1 MVEEGKANIDG
12 AKGSGMPPLCLAS
25 WKGRDD
31 VVEYLLG
38 RGANPGI
45 KDQESRTPLIHAA
58 ISGRLSIVRRLLAA
72 GPERAAIDAEEPR
85 GMSALMHACREDHAD
100 IVRELMLRG
109 GATVFKRTFLGGDL
123 AVCRGNEECALVVKV
138 SLFSS
143 WVDRDMCILDI
154 CPFINV

>member
-1 MVEEGKANIDG
+1 
-12 AKGSGMPPLCLAS
+12 
-25 WKGRDD
+25 
-31 VVEYLLG
+31 
-38 RGANPGI
+38 
-45 KDQESRTPLIHAA
+45 
-58 ISGRLSIVRRLLAA
+58 
-72 GPERAAIDAEEPR
+72 
-85 GMSALMHACREDHAD
+85 MSALMHACREDHAD